1 MSAATSRAL
10 TDWCFT
16 QTGGGKGTEDGE
28 WLQVSSFPT
37 TVHVELLK
45 LQKIP
50 DPVSNVAIES
60 LLPITEPFDP
70 CPLSL
75 LAFTN
80 GTYNVG
86 CRMYLA
92 IT

>member
-1 MSAATSRAL
+1 MSAAASRAL
-10 TDWCFT
+10 TNWSFT
-16 QTGGGKGTEDGE
+16 QIGGGKGTEDGE

-50 DPVSNVAIES
+50 DPVSNVAIGSLSLPSLTYSFS
-60 LLPITEPFDP
+60 LLVFM
-70 CPLSL
+70 
-75 LAFTN
+75 N
-80 GTYNVG
+80 GMYNVG
-86 CRMYLA
+86 CRMCLA